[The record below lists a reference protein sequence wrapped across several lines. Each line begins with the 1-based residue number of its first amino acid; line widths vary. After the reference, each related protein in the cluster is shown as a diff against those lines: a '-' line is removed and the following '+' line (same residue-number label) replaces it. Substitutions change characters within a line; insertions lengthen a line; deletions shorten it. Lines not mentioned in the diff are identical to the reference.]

1 MAGGNVIF
9 INKERVGHGNDEL
22 GGMLMRAFLENV
34 STVEPYPSQI
44 VFMNSGVKLAVE
56 GSEVLDTLEEIEK
69 KGVELL
75 VCGTCLGFFGIKERL
90 AVGRITNQNEA
101 VRVFTSASKVIGV

>member
-1 MAGGNVIF
+1 VVF
-9 INKERVGHGNDEL
+9 INKDRVGHGDDEL
-22 GGMLMRAFLENV
+22 GRMLLKAFLENI
-34 STVEPYPSQI
+34 SLVEPYPSHM

-56 GSEVLDTLEEIEK
+56 GSEVLEKLREIES

-75 VCGTCLGFFGIKERL
+75 VCGTCLSFFGLKDGL

-101 VRVFTSASKVIGV
+101 VKIFTAASKVITI